1 MTDREIKALF
11 WRVANQL
18 YFVLAA
24 VGFPSASGL
33 WAGGWNL
40 SSTLVG
46 YLCGIAL
53 CVLGGRALRREK
65 GKGMTTSVLCLLL
78 PMVLLVLLGQRGPV
92 DCLVNLLLALLSVL
106 MGYKLKR

>member
-11 WRVANQL
+11 WRVVNQI

-40 SSTLVG
+40 SSTLTG

-65 GKGMTTSVLCLLL
+65 GKGMTASVFCLLL
-78 PMVLLVLLGQRGPV
+78 PMILLVLLGQRGPV

-106 MGYKLKR
+106 MGYKLKI